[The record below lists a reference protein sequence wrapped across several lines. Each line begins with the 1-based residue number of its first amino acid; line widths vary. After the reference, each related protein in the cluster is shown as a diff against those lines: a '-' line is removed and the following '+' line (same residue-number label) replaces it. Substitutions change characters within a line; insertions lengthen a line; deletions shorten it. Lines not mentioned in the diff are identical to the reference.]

1 MGPVGIL
8 DWPFCLIA
16 LRKIEGQKMA
26 IGTLGHAL
34 LPENHY

>member
-26 IGTLGHAL
+26 IGDSGHTI
-34 LPENHY
+34 LPENPY